1 MTRGVTLILSM
12 LVITLLVGVLYY
24 AIFQMEAEVEEIDLY
39 YSLPMQKGINIGN
52 ALDSPKDEDWG
63 VTMSNNYFTEIK
75 NMGFDTVRLPVRFS
89 DYTLD
94 DGKYTLDP
102 DFMLKIDDHI
112 NYALNEGLVII
123 LDLHHFNEMMQSPL
137 ENGSKFYNIWKQLSE
152 RYQSYPRELVFELLN
167 EPCENLEPELLNNIY
182 KNVVQIIRLTNPTR
196 KLIIGPYFYN
206 NIEYLDQLVL
216 PEDRNIML
224 TVHYYEPNEVTFQGN
239 IYHSGYEHLEN
250 ITWTGS
256 ADETKYLQDKFQTVA
271 DYAKKYDVD
280 VLIGEF
286 GVTQEAPH
294 DTRIAWTKAVVDE
307 AEKHN
312 FAYCYWEYNSWF
324 GLYDTQTKMLNQD
337 LVDVLL

>member
-1 MTRGVTLILSM
+1 MTRGITAILSI
-12 LVITLLVGVLYY
+12 VVFIILLGVGYY
-24 AIFQMEAEVEEIDLY
+24 AMFVMETEVEEIDLY
-39 YSLPMQKGINIGN
+39 YHLPMQKGINIGN

-75 NMGFDTVRLPVRFS
+75 DMGFDTVRLPVRFS

-94 DGKYTLDP
+94 DGSYTLDP

-112 NYALNEGLVII
+112 NYALNEGLVVI

-137 ENGSKFYNIWKQLSE
+137 EYGSELYNIWKQLAE
-152 RYQSYPRELVFELLN
+152 RYKSYPRELVFELLN
-167 EPCENLEPELLNNIY
+167 EPCNNLEPELLNNIY
-182 KNVVQIIRLTNPTR
+182 SNAVQIIRLTNPTR

-206 NIEYLDQLVL
+206 NIDYLNQLVL

-224 TVHYYEPNEVTFQGN
+224 TVHYYEPNDVTFQGN
-239 IYHSGYEHLEN
+239 IYHPGYEHLEN
-250 ITWTGS
+250 ITWTGT
-256 ADETKYLQDKFQTVA
+256 ADETKYLQDKFQIVA

-286 GVTQEAPH
+286 GTTQEAPH
-294 DTRIAWTKAVVDE
+294 DTRIAWTKAVVE
-307 AEKHN
+307 ESNKHG

-324 GLYDTQTKMLNQD
+324 GLYDTQTKLLNRD
-337 LVDVLL
+337 LLDVLV